1 MSDLL
6 DVMESTAGSGATM
19 TTTLW
24 DYGEGSL
31 GKGILRLADEMR
43 YIGYEEGVRD
53 VAPVAFS
60 SGLSQGRKEG
70 TIVTVI
76 VGGTLAFLAWSVCKL
91 VKRKGRNKK
100 VYCVNSLYSSED
112 GFELS
117 PGDQVEV
124 LEENGEKLVI
134 CKVGASNE
142 THIVPRSIIEE

>member
-43 YIGYEEGVRD
+43 HIGYEEGVGD
-53 VAPVAFS
+53 IAPVAFS

-70 TIVTVI
+70 TIVTLI
-76 VGGTLAFLAWSVCKL
+76 AGGTLTFLAWGICKL
-91 VKRKGRNKK
+91 VKSKGKNKK

-117 PGDQVEV
+117 PGDHVEV
-124 LEENGEKLVI
+124 LEENGEKLLVR
-134 CKVGASNE
+134 KEGASNE
-142 THIVPRSIIEE
+142 THVVPRSIIE